1 MRAVGLDLLARQITL
16 LSRGC
21 LTTPPHPVRGFAKLL
36 PVLKPAITDAVDRLS
51 ELGMVRRKT
60 HEIDHRSVLIQ
71 RTVRGQVFLREIGEL
86 TVFATAGN
94 TESNGE
100 GLPETY

>member
-16 LSRGC
+16 LSRDW
-21 LTTPPHPVRGFAKLL
+21 LTTPPHTVRGLGKLL
-36 PVLKPAITDAVDRLS
+36 PVLKPAITYAVDQLS

-60 HEIDHRSVLIQ
+60 HEDDHRSVLIQ
-71 RTVRGQVFLREIGEL
+71 RTVRGQVFLREIGEHI
-86 TVFATAGN
+86 VFATAGN
-94 TESNGE
+94 TESDGE